1 LRAVTWRYFRNR
13 LDFDFYSVIKVG
25 RNNILIA
32 SISLDVKELVLLDNL
47 SHKELASVEHDLT
60 KTSRAV
66 GLIEDA
72 ASLAD
77 SDGSICDV
85 TSVKAPPAF
94 SPKQSGNQILL
105 GMALC
110 RAPKQILRPL
120 RDCDCQ

>member
-13 LDFDFYSVIKVG
+13 LDFDFYSIIKVG
-25 RNNILIA
+25 RNKILIA

-47 SHKELASVEHDLT
+47 SHKELASVEQNLT

-77 SDGSICDV
+77 SDGSIRDV

-105 GMALC
+105 GRHCA
-110 RAPKQILRPL
+110 APPSKY
-120 RDCDCQ
+120 